1 MNQSK
6 PAASVGETA
15 ASIEARLR
23 AHPEL
28 LPEVV
33 ALLNIVEL
41 KRADTATADQAEWR
55 VRATLQQLGQKT
67 LGAWATQRQAQV
79 LTQSRAVDPALQR
92 HAQKNSFGTPP
103 MAPSR

>member
-1 MNQSK
+1 MNPSK
-6 PAASVGETA
+6 PVASVGETA

-28 LPEVV
+28 LPDVV
-33 ALLNIVEL
+33 ALLDIVEL
-41 KRADTATADQAEWR
+41 KQTQTATADQAEGR

-79 LTQSRAVDPALQR
+79 VARCQAADASVQR
-92 HAQKNSFGTPP
+92 HTQKNSAGNPP
-103 MAPSR
+103 TAPSR

>member
-6 PAASVGETA
+6 PVASVGETA

-28 LPEVV
+28 LPDVV
-33 ALLNIVEL
+33 ALLDIVEL
-41 KRADTATADQAEWR
+41 KRAGTATVDQAEEG

-79 LTQSRAVDPALQR
+79 VAHCQAADASVQQ
-92 HAQKNSFGTPP
+92 HAQKNSAGRPP
-103 MAPSR
+103 TAPSR

>member
-6 PAASVGETA
+6 PSAAVGETA
-15 ASIEARLR
+15 ASIEQRLR

-28 LPEVV
+28 LPDVV
-33 ALLNIVEL
+33 ALLDIVEL
-41 KRADTATADQAEWR
+41 KRADTATADQAELG

-79 LTQSRAVDPALQR
+79 VAQSQVADPAVQ
-92 HAQKNSFGTPP
+92 HHTQKNSHGTPP
-103 MAPSR
+103 TARSR